1 MYVLEFVCAIL
12 SVLSIVML
20 FVFVGIMIGT
30 GVTSKAT
37 LIASLVGFPI
47 WLLQLATFTIL
58 NIMKG

>member
-47 WLLQLATFTIL
+47 WLLQLATFTIF